1 MSSRRR
7 GAAPL
12 LHSVAALE
20 RTALS
25 WERTAL
31 ALGAVGLLLLK
42 LVDGGW
48 ATRGAGALLLVVAGL
63 SVLVAGP
70 LRYWRARARLEA
82 AGSFDAFVALDRWL
96 RALVLVTAGS
106 ISITVVALA
115 LDLWILAPG

>member
-1 MSSRRR
+1 MSSRPH

-31 ALGAVGLLLLK
+31 SLGAVGLLLLK

-48 ATRGAGALLLVVAGL
+48 ATRGAGILLVVVAG
-63 SVLVAGP
+63 VIVVVAGP

-82 AGSFDAFVALDRWL
+82 AGSLNAFVAPDRWL
-96 RALVLVTAGS
+96 RALVLVTAVC

-115 LDLWILAPG
+115 LDLWLVAPE